1 MTQPSDD
8 AVGRP
13 PASGPVPAGPYPPP
27 PGYGPPPLSPRGQ
40 PLADFGNRLL
50 AYLID
55 IAILSVAT
63 TIVAAPAALVYAFAV
78 MRPILD
84 TANPDGSLPPEVFG
98 RFFGW
103 SLLLWVSVLVLILAA
118 YYVYTVEMMWRSG
131 QTVGKKVMKLRVVPL
146 DPGARMTRGIAAKRW
161 SIQYV
166 AGSIVPFLHYLD
178 GFWQLWD
185 KPYQQTLHD
194 KFAKTVVVR
203 VSP

>member
-1 MTQPSDD
+1 
-8 AVGRP
+8 VP
-13 PASGPVPAGPYPPP
+13 PA
-27 PGYGPPPLSPRGQ
+27 PLSPGGQ

-63 TIVAAPAALVYAFAV
+63 TIVAAPVGLVYAFAV

-103 SLLLWVSVLVLILAA
+103 SLLLWVSLLVLILAG
-118 YYVYTVEMMWRSG
+118 YYIYTVEMMWRSG
-131 QTVGKKVMKLRVVPL
+131 QTVGKRVMKLRVVPL
-146 DPGARMTRGIAAKRW
+146 DPGARLTRGIAAKRW
-161 SIQYV
+161 SIQYA
-166 AGSIVPFLHYLD
+166 AGSIVPFLHHLD